1 MEELQQSVFRN
12 RPIRIREGATRAR
25 IEGCPC
31 GTLEGRWAHI
41 EALRAMV
48 EFV

>member
-12 RPIRIREGATRAR
+12 RRIREGATRTR

-31 GTLEGRWAHI
+31 GTLEGLWARI

-48 EFV
+48 ECV